1 MQNLSFRI
9 LDKLAVSTAP
19 TETAFVSATTITR
32 GDSQEHI
39 TYAGLGKKLYTTC
52 GQRLHRA
59 RVHGQTYPIVVNAVN
74 A

>member
-1 MQNLSFRI
+1 MQTLLFRI
-9 LDKLAVSTAP
+9 LHKIAASTVP

-59 RVHGQTYPIVVNAVN
+59 RVHGQTYLVFIKA
-74 A
+74 